1 MARSFSTNF
10 TTALNSG
17 SVTYFFL
24 IEIDLER
31 VSANNT
37 NRVTYYYTSF
47 NRDISWNSQT
57 WVGDGGVFEIDSPR
71 FSSIIDREAYIITL
85 TDAANSLSD
94 TFKQGVIGNNIK
106 VRLGLLNSSEQP
118 MLGVDSNS
126 VSDIVFLYSGFID
139 SPTIAVNWDTKIAKI
154 EGTSPMADLDQINLT
169 MISKDGMDQKNSTD
183 TSFDNIYDDNE
194 TAISWGKI

>member
-1 MARSFSTNF
+1 MARTFSTNF
-10 TTALNSG
+10 TTALNSEY
-17 SVTYFFL
+17 VKYFFL

-57 WVGDGGVFEIDSPR
+57 WVGDGGVFEIDAPR

-85 TDAANSLSD
+85 TDVANGLSD
-94 TFKQGVIGNNIK
+94 TFKQGVIGNKIK
-106 VRLGLLNSSEQP
+106 VRLGLLNSNEQP
-118 MLGVDSNS
+118 MTGVDGNG

-139 SPTIAVNWDTKIAKI
+139 APTIAVNWDTKVAKI

-183 TSFDNIYDDNE
+183 TSFDSIYEDSE
-194 TAISWGKI
+194 THISWGKI